1 MTVYDKLRLLGE
13 AVTQEKAAE
22 AMGVS
27 PYYFRQ
33 VLRDKYRVGR
43 HLSPISRPLR
53 LRNTTPIT
61 PPRRIWPR
69 RASTSPSSAS
79 A

>member
-61 PPRRIWPR
+61 
-69 RASTSPSSAS
+69 RAGTGGAAAEPVRSVGKG
-79 A
+79 